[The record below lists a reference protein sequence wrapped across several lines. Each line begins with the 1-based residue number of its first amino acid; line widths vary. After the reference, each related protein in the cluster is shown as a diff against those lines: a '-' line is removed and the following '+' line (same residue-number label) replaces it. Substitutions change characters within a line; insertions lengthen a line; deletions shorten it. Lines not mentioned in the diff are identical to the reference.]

1 MLLFC
6 HLAIRPLFLQ
16 GHGGMSESWSE
27 LGEGPRVR
35 SGLGLAGVCEQHF
48 EEADGNCAQVRT
60 AG

>member
-1 MLLFC
+1 
-6 HLAIRPLFLQ
+6 
-16 GHGGMSESWSE
+16 MSESWSE